1 VTTPFHESLAAY
13 MAGRRWFAGKGRE
26 FEVTH
31 IHALPWLGT
40 EPHTRIEVAEVT
52 YADGKRDEYQ
62 VPMLY
67 LPQADV
73 SLAHAMIG
81 EIDHPELGPVVAYDA
96 VFSKPACDQLL
107 EQFHEAAQS
116 DDVVFRVVYGAE
128 LPPHGSPGFVLTAEQ
143 SNTSVAYGEDG
154 ILKLFRR
161 ISSGGNPDIEI
172 HEALTRRGSENV
184 APLLGWIWGR
194 WQDSSGDVH
203 EGHLGMMQAFL
214 RTATDGWTVALSS
227 VRDLLVEADLFPDE
241 VGGDFAGEARRLGEA
256 TAQVHSDLAAAFDTA
271 TYTAEQQAALAAGM
285 GLRLDAAIHIV
296 PELAEHAAGLRARF
310 DALAALTT
318 PLPVQRVHGD
328 LHLGQTLRT
337 VKGWK
342 IIDFEGEPAK
352 PLEERVALDTP
363 YRDVA
368 GMLRSLDY
376 AAGATLRE
384 FGQGEQLAHRAHE
397 WSARNRDAF
406 LEGYAEHT
414 RPLTPDAM
422 IVIGAYEVDK
432 AVYEAVYEARN
443 RPSWLPIPLHAIARL
458 AAEEQL

>member
-1 VTTPFHESLAAY
+1 

-26 FEVTH
+26 FQVTH
-31 IHALPWLGT
+31 LHPLPWLGT
-40 EPHTRIEVAEVT
+40 EPRARIEIAEVT
-52 YADGKRDEYQ
+52 YADGKRDTYQ
-62 VPMLY
+62 LPLLY
-67 LPQADV
+67 LPEADPTLV
-73 SLAHAMIG
+73 HALIG
-81 EIDHPELGPVVAYDA
+81 EVDHAELGEVVAYDA
-96 VFSKPACDQLL
+96 VFSKQACDQLL
-107 EQFHEAAQS
+107 EQFHEAATS
-116 DDVVFRVVYGAE
+116 DDAAFHVVYGAE
-128 LPPHGSPGFVLTAEQ
+128 LPPHGSPGFVLTGEQ
-143 SNTSVAYGEDG
+143 SNTSVAYGEDA

-161 ISSGGNPDIEI
+161 VAAGGNPDIEI

-184 APLLGWIWGR
+184 APLLGWIWAR
-194 WQDSSGDVH
+194 WRDSSGSVH

-241 VGGDFAGEARRLGEA
+241 VGGDFAAEAQRLGEA
-256 TAQVHSDLAAAFDTA
+256 TAQVHADLAAEFDTA
-271 TYTAEQQAALAAGM
+271 TYTGEQQAALAGGM
-285 GLRLDAAIHIV
+285 GLRLDAAIHVV
-296 PELAEHAAGLRARF
+296 PELAEHADGLRARF

-318 PLPVQRVHGD
+318 ALPVQRVHGD

-352 PLEERVALDTP
+352 PLDERIALDTP

-384 FGQGEQLAHRAHE
+384 FGQGDQLAHRAHE
-397 WSARNRDAF
+397 WSARNSEAF
-406 LEGYAEHT
+406 LDGYAQST
-414 RPLTPDAM
+414 QPLTPEAM
-422 IVIGAYEVDK
+422 VVIRAYEADK

-458 AAEEQL
+458 AAEEQA

>member
-1 VTTPFHESLAAY
+1 VTIPFQESLAAY
-13 MAGRRWFAGKGRE
+13 MSGRRWFAGKGRE

-31 IHALPWLGT
+31 VHALPWLGT

-52 YADGKRDEYQ
+52 YADGKRDAYH

-67 LPQADV
+67 LPQADA
-73 SLAHAMIG
+73 SLGHAMIG
-81 EIDHPELGPVVAYDA
+81 DVDHPELGPVVAYDA

-116 DDVVFRVVYGAE
+116 DDVVFHVVYGAE

-161 ISSGGNPDIEI
+161 IAAGGNPDIEI
-172 HEALTRRGSENV
+172 HDALTRRGSENV

-194 WQDSSGDVH
+194 WQDGSGDVH

-227 VRDLLVEADLFPDE
+227 VRDLLVEEDLFPDE

-256 TAQVHSDLAAAFDTA
+256 TALVHADLAAAFDTA
-271 TYTAEQQAALAAGM
+271 TYTADQQTSLAGGM
-285 GLRLDAAIHIV
+285 GLRLDAAIHVV
-296 PELAEHAAGLRARF
+296 PELAEHADGLRARF
-310 DALAALTT
+310 DALAVLTT

-352 PLEERVALDTP
+352 PLEERIALDTP

-376 AAGATLRE
+376 AAGATLHE

-414 RPLTPDAM
+414 RPLTPEATV
-422 IVIGAYEVDK
+422 VIGAYEADK

-458 AAEEQL
+458 AAEEQS